1 MTWGWNPLPACL
13 IQPSPTDVHWV
24 LATPP
29 GGCVGCGYPP
39 QMTQDKRWL
48 KTDWQPGFWTLQPCK
63 HVSPLLLWTQRE
75 LEAPC
80 VSTERGT
87 DKEVVGCVCVCVCV
101 MEYYSAMKGGHESL
115 LVRWLTLQTV
125 TEWSESERDKDHIL
139 TRIYGTY
146 KDGTDEPT
154 WRAGIEMRT

>member
-1 MTWGWNPLPACL
+1 MFIGCWLRPQEAVWAVAIHLRWHRTCDGWKLIDNQDSEHFSLVNMSLLSCSGLRGSLKRPVCPRRGERIKKLWG
-13 IQPSPTDVHWV
+13 V
-24 LATPP
+24 
-29 GGCVGCGYPP
+29 CV
-39 QMTQDKRWL
+39 
-48 KTDWQPGFWTLQPCK
+48 
-63 HVSPLLLWTQRE
+63 
-75 LEAPC
+75 
-80 VSTERGT
+80 
-87 DKEVVGCVCVCVCV
+87 CVCVCVCV

-115 LVRWLTLQTV
+115 LVRWLNLQTV